1 MTQRRAPPLGAA
13 DGADSAGADG
23 AGADG
28 ADSADDADSA
38 KLRAEASRLRA
49 LRQRGDHQDHLPAA
63 LALAA
68 RAPSDVEA
76 RIEAAFGLDR
86 AGDEAAAVRHYD
98 AAWQLGVPEPL
109 RRRFVVGYGST
120 LRNVGRADEAVVLL
134 TEELARDPGY
144 AAYTAFLSL
153 ALHSAGHAAA
163 ALATM
168 LGCVLDL
175 AERATGHPDAAGHPL
190 DGFERALGEYYQ
202 ELLQTAAP
210 RGP

>member
-23 AGADG
+23 A
-28 ADSADDADSA
+28 DADSA

-144 AAYTAFLSL
+144 AAYTA
-153 ALHSAGHAAA
+153 
-163 ALATM
+163 LATM